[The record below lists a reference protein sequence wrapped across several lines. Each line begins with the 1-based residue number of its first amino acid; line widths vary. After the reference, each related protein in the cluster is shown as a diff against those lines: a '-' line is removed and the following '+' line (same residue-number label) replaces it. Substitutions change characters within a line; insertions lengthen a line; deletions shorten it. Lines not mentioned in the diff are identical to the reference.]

1 MFINISS
8 YVFIANALFLL
19 LSLSFIQNANNDNN
33 KIIIIQYKLKKLH
46 SLSLFRSFEYSKQN
60 DLEEIRIK

>member
-1 MFINISS
+1 M
-8 YVFIANALFLL
+8 FLL
-19 LSLSFIQNANNDNN
+19 LMLSFSYSLSFIQDANNDNN

>member
-1 MFINISS
+1 M
-8 YVFIANALFLL
+8 FLL
-19 LSLSFIQNANNDNN
+19 LMLSFSYSLSFIQNANNDNN